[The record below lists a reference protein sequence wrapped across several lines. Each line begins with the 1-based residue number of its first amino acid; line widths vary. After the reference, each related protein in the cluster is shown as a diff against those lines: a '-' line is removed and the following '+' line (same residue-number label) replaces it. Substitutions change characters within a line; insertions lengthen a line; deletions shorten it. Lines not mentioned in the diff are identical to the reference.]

1 MVAYGKFYSS
11 VVRRKAPKVAGL
23 ASTYSWVSEGA
34 FCDGLEQC
42 RFTNVGEANLTHAK
56 VSDGKTIETRYKE
69 VIHTMPLFR
78 LFPGRPR
85 RIFFSSA
92 CFLGGI
98 LFLLAKVRI

>member
-1 MVAYGKFYSS
+1 MVAYGKFCSS
-11 VVRRKAPKVAGL
+11 AAQRKAPKVAGL

-42 RFTNVGEANLTHAK
+42 RFTNVGETDLTHAI
-56 VSDGKTIETRYKE
+56 VSDGKMTELRHRE

-98 LFLLAKVRI
+98 LFLLAKVRK